1 MQAWRL
7 LSLTL
12 HHVLCGIIFVVLR
25 SVVGLSIFATCRC
38 SWVKDTGAG
47 SCWFFYLYI
56 QRERLQQFE
65 NLRLCKEET
74 LGKVF
79 ASIVEIFS
87 SYINTYVAVLSEW
100 WQILFRRIP
109 QQAYDALTAGINRH
123 NCVMMLLRQAKQQ
136 MGRGF
141 WCSKKIKRWTVM
153 EIPTSQSSYGIE
165 GVD

>member
-1 MQAWRL
+1 MVVMQAWRL

-25 SVVGLSIFATCRC
+25 SVVGLSIFATAA
-38 SWVKDTGAG
+38 AG
-47 SCWFFYLYI
+47 LKTQVQDHAGFYLCI
-56 QRERLQQFE
+56 QFE

-100 WQILFRRIP
+100 
-109 QQAYDALTAGINRH
+109 
-123 NCVMMLLRQAKQQ
+123 
-136 MGRGF
+136 
-141 WCSKKIKRWTVM
+141 
-153 EIPTSQSSYGIE
+153 
-165 GVD
+165 